1 MVKFVGE
8 EKMTPVQL
16 ALETARFELSHLHG
30 LRSFSPSV
38 PESAW
43 PSPSWPIDTT
53 EAVRRINVA
62 LEWLNEEG
70 RRTEPNTY
78 P

>member
-16 ALETARFELSHLHG
+16 ALETARFELS
-30 LRSFSPSV
+30 FSP
-38 PESAW
+38 EHRN
-43 PSPSWPIDTT
+43 TT
-53 EAVRRINVA
+53 EAIRLINVA
-62 LEWLNEEG
+62 LEELNG
-70 RRTEPNTY
+70 AGKCTEPSTC